1 MPPKTVLEKIIDVCG
16 DIDKP
21 SRQAIKKAL
30 AEKHQYTN
38 EAAMKKALL
47 QGVKSRKL
55 IQKGQS
61 FYAPGSE
68 PSEYEPEP
76 EKWIPLPPDE
86 KHAPGDGMNG
96 MNSNISDG
104 FPEQYRGINKNSENR
119 SFWKFAFH
127 LQELVFMYKEAE
139 DDSRAGTF
147 QEALDNM
154 LDLSNHNY
162 EHYNKD
168 KHGNYIGI
176 GHEDV
181 GTDMVKNDVK
191 CLRDIYGVGASTVT
205 LIEEWIETGTMKRL
219 EDLRKDSTPSITE
232 RVRYM
237 LNGDDIVPRLK
248 VYNPDTRRT
257 TGQFDDYKHKIDDYN
272 PDFLEALGE
281 LADLYEGLEDGDH
294 RATSFRRAI
303 TALEGQIITGVEDI
317 KLFKLAELK
326 GVGKATLEMYN
337 EFIVTGK
344 IKRLE
349 EERRLDAMVDYMP
362 GFYKTLEAA
371 GYHRL
376 DMYGLTLPSDGYIHK
391 IVFNLNDLDKV
402 KDKVK
407 PEILEMFKEY
417 IETKKVKKLAKTLC
431 KAFIESHE
439 PLRTYLLKKP
449 FTIEF
454 NHDDP
459 EWNYSGKTQ
468 KLDIMI
474 TSGFQEYV
482 LQEHDFEDILEA
494 NEYDVDQLRNKVQEI
509 QKRVDNHECV
519 DFTLH
524 EFEGSMT
531 ECRTDGVLFQ
541 HAFKFCR
548 WIDDSDTKLESLGW
562 TPPGLENFLNN
573 ELMGG
578 RGDWHDWVDS
588 DDE

>member
-1 MPPKTVLEKIIDVCG
+1 
-16 DIDKP
+16 
-21 SRQAIKKAL
+21 
-30 AEKHQYTN
+30 
-38 EAAMKKALL
+38 
-47 QGVKSRKL
+47 
-55 IQKGQS
+55 
-61 FYAPGSE
+61 
-68 PSEYEPEP
+68 
-76 EKWIPLPPDE
+76 
-86 KHAPGDGMNG
+86 MNG

-104 FPEQYRGINKNSENR
+104 FPEQYRGINKNSEKR

-127 LQELVFMYKEAE
+127 LQELVFLYKEAE

-168 KHGNYIGI
+168 KHGNIIGI
-176 GHEDV
+176 GHEDM
-181 GTDMVKNDVK
+181 GTDMVKDDVK

-237 LNGDDIVPRLK
+237 LNGEEFEAK
-248 VYNPDTRRT
+248 K
-257 TGQFDDYKHKIDDYN
+257 DYT
-272 PDFLEALGE
+272 PDFLEALNKLAE
-281 LADLYEGLEDGDH
+281 LCAKEDDF

-303 TALEGQIITGVEDI
+303 IALEGQIITAVEDI

-326 GVGKATLEMYN
+326 GVGKATLEMFT
-337 EFIVTGK
+337 EFIETGK

-362 GFYKTLEAA
+362 GFYKTLVSA
-371 GYHRL
+371 GYHPL
-376 DMYGLTLPSDGYIHK
+376 DMYGLTLPSHGSIHK
-391 IVFNLNDLDKV
+391 SVFYLNNLDKV

-431 KAFIESHE
+431 KAFIESHK

-509 QKRVDNHECV
+509 QKRVDEGECV

-573 ELMGG
+573 ELMGE